1 VAVQDWSGPY
11 AGLSYGRTSS
21 DIDFNTTGLFDV
33 NDGKVAGLYAG
44 YLFQRGTFV
53 YGGELAYGRVSDAN
67 VPGFPASEFS
77 SILDLKG
84 RAGVAVNRALFYGV
98 IGYSKAKFD
107 DGPTREFDMD
117 GFAYGLGTEF
127 AVTQRLTVGLEYMA
141 RDVSGNA
148 SDDATVTGDA
158 NLDTISLRV
167 GLSF

>member
-1 VAVQDWSGPY
+1 MERSP
-11 AGLSYGRTSS
+11 
-21 DIDFNTTGLFDV
+21 
-33 NDGKVAGLYAG
+33 
-44 YLFQRGTFV
+44 
-53 YGGELAYGRVSDAN
+53 
-67 VPGFPASEFS
+67 
-77 SILDLKG
+77 
-84 RAGVAVNRALFYGV
+84 
-98 IGYSKAKFD
+98 
-107 DGPTREFDMD
+107 GPTRELDMD